1 MTTIIGIQ
9 GDDYSLIVADSRIS
23 DIDRDGDVL
32 QISTLATGFN
42 KVASSK
48 QFLIGAAGDLRAI
61 NLLHHAF
68 VPSTPP
74 TVTGKKLDA
83 YITVKFIPELRACF
97 DLHGYSLPERDSS
110 NHIAEQGSTIMC
122 SINGSIYIIDSDYSW
137 IVEQSGMY
145 AIGSGGAYALGA
157 LHALAGGKKLELQQA
172 KRIALKAIAIA
183 AKYDPCTGAPYSTH
197 TQDTPTSTRQVG
209 KSGTRTTQ

>member
-9 GDDYSLIVADSRIS
+9 GDDYSLIVGDSRIS
-23 DIDRDGDVL
+23 DISRDGDIL
-32 QISTLATGFN
+32 QVSTLATGFN

-68 VPSTPP
+68 VPPP
-74 TVTGKKLDA
+74 PPAVTGKKLDS
-83 YITVKFIPELRACF
+83 YMTVKFIPELRACF
-97 DLHGYSLPERDSS
+97 DQYGYSAPERDTSS
-110 NHIAEQGSTIMC
+110 HMAEYGSTIMC
-122 SINGSIYIIDSDYSW
+122 SVNGIIYVIDSDYSW
-137 IVEQSGMY
+137 IVEQTGLY
-145 AIGSGGAYALGA
+145 AIGSGSSYAMGA
-157 LHALAGGKKLELQQA
+157 LYALAGGKKLELQQA
-172 KRIALKAIAIA
+172 KRVALKAIAIA

-209 KSGTRTTQ
+209 KSGTRSIR